1 MFQQILLDV
10 MQRIF
15 VKTQVDTTRL
25 LYIFGGG
32 KRYLQGFDLG
42 RELLKWIAIIT
53 MAIDHIGAVLY
64 TELTVL
70 RIIGRLSFPLFAY
83 LLILGIENTRNIR
96 NYFVRLFVF
105 AFISQ
110 VPFFLALGFEPFGY
124 FNIFFTL
131 SSGLAFVYF
140 FKKISPITLVP
151 VLASSVLPFDYG
163 IYGIA
168 MIGCMQIMKENIKF
182 GVAAL
187 FLLNALFLVPW
198 NIQFLSLL
206 ALPFIL
212 LHKKGYLKIERETNE
227 KVSYPLWRKYSFYI
241 FYPLHLA
248 LLYIIKMYYF

>member
-1 MFQQILLDV
+1 
-10 MQRIF
+10 
-15 VKTQVDTTRL
+15 
-25 LYIFGGG
+25 
-32 KRYLQGFDLG
+32 
-42 RELLKWIAIIT
+42 
-53 MAIDHIGAVLY
+53 
-64 TELTVL
+64 L
-70 RIIGRLSFPLFAY
+70 RMIGRLAFPLFAY
-83 LLILGIENTRNIR
+83 LLVLGIESTRNIC

-140 FKKISPITLVP
+140 FKKTSPIAIVP
-151 VLASSVLPFDYG
+151 VLVSFVLPFDYG

-168 MIGCMQIMKENIKF
+168 MIGCMQILKEDTKF

-187 FLLNALFLVPW
+187 VLLNTLFLVPW

-206 ALPFIL
+206 ALPLVL
-212 LHKKGYLKIERETNE
+212 LHKTSYLKIERETTE
-227 KVSYPLWRKYSFYI
+227 KVSYPLWRKYFFYI

-248 LLYIIKMYYF
+248 LLYIIKAYYF